1 MRIFGDKANSP
12 TLFSIAFD
20 LAATGTVVTGI
31 AGQFIRVYAVK
42 LAATAELTCYFQDGK
57 LNPIEGGILLSE
69 KAGYV
74 ESVDPPAYLFSTS
87 AGEDLILEMD
97 AGNVTGR
104 VSYWLE

>member
-1 MRIFGDKANSP
+1 MKIFGDQANSP
-12 TLFSIAFD
+12 VLHSAAFTLASS
-20 LAATGTVVTGI
+20 GTVVTGI
-31 AGQFIRVYAVK
+31 DGQMIRVYAVK
-42 LAATAELTCYFQDGK
+42 LAATAELTCYFKDGTTG
-57 LNPIEGGILLSE
+57 PIEGGILLSE

>member
-1 MRIFGDKANSP
+1 MRIFGDQSNSCW
-12 TLFSIAFD
+12 LYSVSFD
-20 LAATGTVVTGI
+20 LAATGTIVTGI
-31 AGQFIRVYAVK
+31 AGQMIRVYAIK
-42 LAATAELTCYFQDGK
+42 LAATAELTCYFQDGL

-87 AGEDLILEMD
+87 AGESLVLEMD
-97 AGNVTGR
+97 KGNVTGR

>member
-1 MRIFGDKANSP
+1 MRIFGDKVNSP
-12 TLFSIAFD
+12 VLYSMAFS
-20 LAATGTVVTGI
+20 LAASGTIVTGI
-31 AGQFIRVYAVK
+31 AGQSIRVYAVK
-42 LAATAELTCYFQDGK
+42 LAATTELTCYFQDGI

-74 ESVDPPAYLFSTS
+74 ESVDPPAYLFSTTP
-87 AGEDLILEMD
+87 GEDLILEMD